1 MKNNFWKVN
10 KDELVFDISI
20 IFFYILFTIILN
32 ASGGKLIELVGV
44 EGIITL
50 IILVQFFVI
59 FSLGALVVKFKKPDI
74 QNITIFNG
82 KYILWILSRITAPSI
97 LFILWFGGCM
107 HFEDIID
114 DAEILFI
121 IDAIVIIIAFIGGI
135 ISAKK
140 SMTKVVAVISWII
153 FSVAIIA
160 IGLTT
165 SYFILEEINQEEVL
179 EWIITIGSGVI
190 SIIILYFLITYFP
203 KKIAGKID
211 TNPKLKNNFA
221 LFFAG
226 STAFSFMLLQVLRSE
241 ILFKASDAEYIMF
254 NTPFLLAFVLFR
266 VLMVSAP
273 PTKILSAI
281 IAVIIIL
288 LDIIIIM

>member
-1 MKNNFWKVN
+1 
-10 KDELVFDISI
+10 
-20 IFFYILFTIILN
+20 
-32 ASGGKLIELVGV
+32 
-44 EGIITL
+44 
-50 IILVQFFVI
+50 
-59 FSLGALVVKFKKPDI
+59 
-74 QNITIFNG
+74 
-82 KYILWILSRITAPSI
+82 
-97 LFILWFGGCM
+97 M